1 MPRPAGLRVRKR
13 SPSPD
18 EGALREQALKS
29 QLSARNPRR
38 ERSRSRSNSE
48 ERLLSSEPS
57 VRAAARAEKARERER
72 DKPFATGTVVEGTV
86 SSVREFGVFVRLPGR
101 DRDGLLHISQASDKR
116 ISAEELRL
124 LYPVGKALS
133 VKVLSVA
140 PDGKLSLSAIGAD
153 KLQAGGKPPPPPE
166 VFSIHRAE
174 VLNGTDFAIF
184 ARLESGWEVMVHE
197 SQLDEGKLRSVK
209 AKRPS
214 DYYHRG
220 MQVWLKVSDLQHAKD
235 GQQVKAKLQGSF
247 KYVDQQSGADLDS
260 PPSGGGGGGG
270 GGGDGGGEGFVA
282 AAGFDGRRDGYVF
295 KLGSAGLGYYLD
307 GAGRPPAAGGKP
319 AKLAAMLAAMEAEEA
334 ARKERKKRKRE
345 KKERRREKKERKK
358 KERRRGE
365 ASEEEARG
373 KGKRRRSSSSSESS
387 GSEQP
392 RR

>member
-1 MPRPAGLRVRKR
+1 MPGPAGLRVRKR

-57 VRAAARAEKARERER
+57 VRAAAGAEKARERER

-247 KYVDQQSGADLDS
+247 KYVDQQSGADLHS
-260 PPSGGGGGGG
+260 PPS
-270 GGGDGGGEGFVA
+270 V
-282 AAGFDGRRDGYVF
+282 
-295 KLGSAGLGYYLD
+295 
-307 GAGRPPAAGGKP
+307 PN
-319 AKLAAMLAAMEAEEA
+319 
-334 ARKERKKRKRE
+334 
-345 KKERRREKKERKK
+345 
-358 KERRRGE
+358 
-365 ASEEEARG
+365 
-373 KGKRRRSSSSSESS
+373 
-387 GSEQP
+387 
-392 RR
+392 

>member
-72 DKPFATGTVVEGTV
+72 DKPFAAGTVVEGTV

-184 ARLESGWEVMVHE
+184 ARLESGWEGMVHE

-220 MQVWLKVSDLQHAKD
+220 MKVWLKISDLQHAKD

-247 KYVDQQSGADLDS
+247 KYVDQQSGADLD
-260 PPSGGGGGGG
+260 PTGAALLH
-270 GGGDGGGEGFVA
+270 DLA
-282 AAGFDGRRDGYVF
+282 AAAC
-295 KLGSAGLGYYLD
+295 LPTA
-307 GAGRPPAAGGKP
+307 
-319 AKLAAMLAAMEAEEA
+319 AAMAQT
-334 ARKERKKRKRE
+334 
-345 KKERRREKKERKK
+345 RR
-358 KERRRGE
+358 
-365 ASEEEARG
+365 
-373 KGKRRRSSSSSESS
+373 
-387 GSEQP
+387 
-392 RR
+392 